1 MELDEFDIWS
11 ISNLNF
17 AGYTM
22 DFLKSMATQTVKNKF
37 ELDKKSSLSNS
48 IFRT

>member
-1 MELDEFDIWS
+1 
-11 ISNLNF
+11 LNF